1 MVRTIDPHQ
10 KIAQVVKVARTL
22 FVTRGYHNVSIPLL
36 VQESGVSIGA
46 IYHHFTSKEGVAKI
60 VHEQTL
66 EQFQA
71 QLHEHL
77 QPYSDTR
84 EKLVAFT
91 RLVFQVTEEDP
102 EVMEYMLLMKHGE
115 FLTDVPPICST
126 RPFRKIQDVIEEGM
140 TQGELRQGDS
150 FLAAVAFTGVILR
163 AVELRLSGVI
173 TESLDTVTDVLMQH
187 AWASLM

>member
-46 IYHHFTSKEGVAKI
+46 IYHHFTNKEGVARI

-66 EQFQA
+66 EHFQT

-77 QPYSDTR
+77 QPYSGTH
-84 EKLVAFT
+84 EKLLAFV

-126 RPFRKIQDVIEEGM
+126 RPFRKVQEIIEEGM
-140 TQGELRQGDS
+140 NLGELRQGDS
-150 FLAAVAFTGVILR
+150 FLATVAFTGVITR
-163 AVELRLSGVI
+163 AVELRLFGVI
-173 TESLDTVTDVLMQH
+173 TENLETVTDALMRH
-187 AWASLM
+187 AWACLL